1 MSNFIFKITG
11 VNWVFKGKTIH
22 QKTNR
27 LLTLIGGYFA
37 LGIMVLFKLNNNYNG
52 KKILE
57 S

>member
-37 LGIMVLFKLNNNYNG
+37 LGIMVLFK
-52 KKILE
+52 IL
-57 S
+57 SYHHLIN